1 MSEKEILEP
10 KVSSVSHVPSRGAA
24 PGHHR
29 GPVRGRAPG
38 PLRDSGRRAMIAAPL
53 PERGYGLPHD
63 VSVDG
68 FRVDELIHFTM
79 AAITVI
85 FVVVAAAL
93 IWSFVKHRSGPALYS
108 HGTRGSIGVVV
119 GAVALVLF
127 GVDGNL
133 FVHTLGDMHQ
143 YFWNFKRAEAA
154 QGAVLI
160 EVNAHQW
167 SWDARYPGADGR
179 FGTPDD
185 VITTD
190 DIRIPV
196 GVPVV
201 VQLASTDVIHPP
213 YLPNLRVS
221 QHAVP
226 GTT

>member
-1 MSEKEILEP
+1 MTARPLLEREY
-10 KVSSVSHVPSRGAA
+10 V
-24 PGHHR
+24 
-29 GPVRGRAPG
+29 
-38 PLRDSGRRAMIAAPL
+38 
-53 PERGYGLPHD
+53 LPHD
-63 VSVDG
+63 VSLDG
-68 FRVDELIHFTM
+68 SRVDELIHFTL

-93 IWSFVKHRSGPALYS
+93 IWSFVKHRSGPVLYS
-108 HGTRGSIGVVV
+108 HGTRGSIGLVV

-133 FVHTLGDMHQ
+133 FIHTLGDMHQ

-154 QGAVLI
+154 QGAVRI

-196 GVPVV
+196 GRDDVV
-201 VQLASTDVIHPP
+201 RRSESSVRA
-213 YLPNLRVS
+213 
-221 QHAVP
+221 
-226 GTT
+226 